1 MKKKKSVLIR
11 EMLNNGEANVN
22 RVNESEFLHLLCKLN
37 DVELVDNLE
46 IKWLIKANINH
57 FNTNKPLVIKNKLT
71 GEEEKFVFYM
81 STTSQIKNNEGWF
94 VREEQIQNINKVE
107 WLLSAGKLFELEGKE
122 TAINKDVI
130 ARLSL
135 AFTGAYKTNIIPNF
149 IVVKDIEDVVKKN
162 VRVFEDD
169 ELVDKD
175 GFQITQTRFDGCGIA
190 SNEVFKRIAKEL
202 KIDYVPAWATIRGK
216 MATKGLVTN
225 VNFMD
230 YFNDKYVADTET
242 FKKIGNDFYIKDCF
256 GVFQKVDNNSI
267 IVNESMC
274 KWSKWFK
281 SMEEYNQLQKPEY
294 KDITDVLYISKVGK
308 EVAKKY
314 TTTSYQLLNQLA
326 LTPQALKRVSQSNID
341 FYHRV
346 CNFDKVAVLELLK
359 LEANREIENAE
370 DVEVKLVADKISTLL
385 SISYEKFII
394 MNFVKRNIISMIERK
409 IKEVM
414 SGSLLVEGSF
424 KVCVAD
430 TISFMDYVMNGKL
443 THNLKENELYV
454 AGETG
459 ERMVGRFP
467 IAAYSEITKETLV
480 DNELLNK
487 YCNYTNEMIIINQAD
502 ITMVIKSGG
511 DYDGDIFQVISNKD
525 LINSVIPC
533 ERVFINTND
542 GKTAKMP
549 YSWENR
555 VYANTLV
562 KGNLIGTLALAA
574 STMGDK
580 CQELGIVE
588 AGKVLTFDEIRKRF
602 NSDVETYEFMN
613 NSIKLEDM
621 SEDFVRS
628 YMKSNFKAKEK
639 DMFKLIELS
648 MCAIDAPKTLVIP
661 STAGIKDMLEEYKL
675 KPMFFRVLPGKNYS
689 FNSCNNVNSV
699 LSNQYRYLYYTL
711 FRRFEGINNIKNYM
725 GNNTFNEIMSK
736 SLLFEVDKEKVEI
749 LKDIILDSY
758 QRFNRDNNL
767 MKAIDYVFD
776 ENGKI
781 IIDIVDGKEVYREE
795 ARYSEEEKQKI
806 YKNAC
811 LSAELTSIELLKEN
825 SVEDVAFVIADLIL
839 QDRRKICRFAFD
851 FYFETIIRCLEE
863 TDLIVTQLVKDEN
876 GAYQGMFER
885 YSLVEFKNENIGS
898 KNAAKKS
905 NEIERK
911 LLNKVK
917 LRMSL
922 RNPDTLVLNEVVIN
936 GLEVELNGEKIG
948 TLFGDSVVKAGVTTE
963 EIQGK
968 IKVSSFIKSPTGKSA
983 EIVLGEAA

>member
-1 MKKKKSVLIR
+1 
-11 EMLNNGEANVN
+11 
-22 RVNESEFLHLLCKLN
+22 
-37 DVELVDNLE
+37 
-46 IKWLIKANINH
+46 
-57 FNTNKPLVIKNKLT
+57 
-71 GEEEKFVFYM
+71 
-81 STTSQIKNNEGWF
+81 
-94 VREEQIQNINKVE
+94 
-107 WLLSAGKLFELEGKE
+107 
-122 TAINKDVI
+122 
-130 ARLSL
+130 
-135 AFTGAYKTNIIPNF
+135 
-149 IVVKDIEDVVKKN
+149 
-162 VRVFEDD
+162 
-169 ELVDKD
+169 
-175 GFQITQTRFDGCGIA
+175 
-190 SNEVFKRIAKEL
+190 
-202 KIDYVPAWATIRGK
+202 
-216 MATKGLVTN
+216 
-225 VNFMD
+225 
-230 YFNDKYVADTET
+230 
-242 FKKIGNDFYIKDCF
+242 
-256 GVFQKVDNNSI
+256 
-267 IVNESMC
+267 
-274 KWSKWFK
+274 
-281 SMEEYNQLQKPEY
+281 
-294 KDITDVLYISKVGK
+294 
-308 EVAKKY
+308 
-314 TTTSYQLLNQLA
+314 
-326 LTPQALKRVSQSNID
+326 
-341 FYHRV
+341 
-346 CNFDKVAVLELLK
+346 
-359 LEANREIENAE
+359 
-370 DVEVKLVADKISTLL
+370 
-385 SISYEKFII
+385 
-394 MNFVKRNIISMIERK
+394 
-409 IKEVM
+409 
-414 SGSLLVEGSF
+414 
-424 KVCVAD
+424 
-430 TISFMDYVMNGKL
+430 
-443 THNLKENELYV
+443 
-454 AGETG
+454 
-459 ERMVGRFP
+459 
-467 IAAYSEITKETLV
+467 
-480 DNELLNK
+480 
-487 YCNYTNEMIIINQAD
+487 
-502 ITMVIKSGG
+502 
-511 DYDGDIFQVISNKD
+511 
-525 LINSVIPC
+525 
-533 ERVFINTND
+533 
-542 GKTAKMP
+542 
-549 YSWENR
+549 
-555 VYANTLV
+555 
-562 KGNLIGTLALAA
+562 
-574 STMGDK
+574 
-580 CQELGIVE
+580 
-588 AGKVLTFDEIRKRF
+588 
-602 NSDVETYEFMN
+602 
-613 NSIKLEDM
+613 
-621 SEDFVRS
+621 
-628 YMKSNFKAKEK
+628 
-639 DMFKLIELS
+639 
-648 MCAIDAPKTLVIP
+648 
-661 STAGIKDMLEEYKL
+661 MLEEYKL